1 MRVCL
6 CRLEFNV
13 SFPLFAYIL
22 LLYLS
27 SLYHIVVFSIL
38 VVLGSL
44 PEADLLEE
52 LLLPTKATPGGEYVI
67 ALLLLESTNLRYKD
81 SSHEGHINMVDSGDG
96 RRW

>member
-13 SFPLFAYIL
+13 SFPLFAIL

-27 SLYHIVVFSIL
+27 SLCHVVFSIL

-52 LLLPTKATPGGEYVI
+52 LLLPTKATSGGEYVI
-67 ALLLLESTNLRYKD
+67 ALLLLESTNLR
-81 SSHEGHINMVDSGDG
+81 
-96 RRW
+96 